1 MSITVSPVAITV
13 PFDNNAN
20 GFTSTN
26 VQTAIEEAKNAASA
40 GFNENKLLTSMQYDV
55 LVDMD
60 GNVLRGS

>member
-13 PFDNNAN
+13 PFDNTAN

-26 VQTAIEEAKNAASA
+26 VQKAIEEAKNATSV
-40 GFNENKLLTSMQYDV
+40 GFDENKLLTSAQYEV